1 MRLKVLKV
9 ILCNRFMWLMYKIFL
24 HVTVIKEMSGDIL
37 YDKSIFVQ
45 LKIDTFQIWLHK
57 EVFMVFPHLSLV
69 LWFFISCG
77 LRTRKFCR
85 VCIQIIANTC
95 FQNCCY
101 ESITML
107 WMCFFH
113 DRKHYCCTG
122 PWLSQLLREIFCWKI
137 FLFQMQGLGSELYI
151 SQQNR
156 CICVFCWTNVSPLLK
171 QWVRTYTKYW
181 FLKSLYFWNFSQNP
195 KRSMSYT
202 PFNSFCSNV
211 TITNLGHH
219 RYW

>member
-1 MRLKVLKV
+1 
-9 ILCNRFMWLMYKIFL
+9 
-24 HVTVIKEMSGDIL
+24 MSGDIM

-45 LKIDTFQIWLHK
+45 LKIYTFQIWLHK

-69 LWFFISCG
+69 LRFFFSCG

-122 PWLSQLLREIFCWKI
+122 PWLSQLLREIFCRKI

-171 QWVRTYTKYW
+171 QWVNGCSFVVSVPY
-181 FLKSLYFWNFSQNP
+181 
-195 KRSMSYT
+195 
-202 PFNSFCSNV
+202 FNSLWPNDAMWHYGSWSALGQV
-211 TITNLGHH
+211 TACCLSCRTLGQVMTWLPDG
-219 RYW
+219 RQCFD